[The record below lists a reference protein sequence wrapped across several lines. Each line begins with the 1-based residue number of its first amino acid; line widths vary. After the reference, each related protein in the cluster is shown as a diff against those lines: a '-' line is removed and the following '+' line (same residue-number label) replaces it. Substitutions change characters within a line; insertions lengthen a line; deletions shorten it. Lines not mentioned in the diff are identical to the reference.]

1 LVPATVA
8 EGASQGSYSGITP
21 SVVIITAMVKARFS
35 ASRNLRFVGGQ
46 ALRNPEVFA
55 GSLGSSEV
63 AAKEEP
69 VFGNDHPALQLSG
82 FEVGLKDLSASM
94 GCRIVAEFG
103 ARRFPKFRETCN
115 KQRHLC

>member
-1 LVPATVA
+1 M
-8 EGASQGSYSGITP
+8 
-21 SVVIITAMVKARFS
+21 VIITAMVKARFS

-82 FEVGLKDLSASM
+82 FEVGLKDLSASI
-94 GCRIVAEFG
+94 GCRIWCQKVSEISGNLQQAKTPLLTPGQKKTQSVTGFLSVLESG
-103 ARRFPKFRETCN
+103 EGV
-115 KQRHLC
+115 L